1 MASEVNKH
9 VKKNGF
15 WCKLNAKVI
24 AQEEEKKR
32 ERQEEKDAQW
42 QQECVLENRTKRKR
56 LQIALDIEQEAAVK
70 VAKEKARADTLLAIE
85 ESFERRKQ
93 EDARME
99 IQRARVESEKADALR
114 RVKNARRVKEL

>member
-1 MASEVNKH
+1 M
-9 VKKNGF
+9 
-15 WCKLNAKVI
+15 
-24 AQEEEKKR
+24 
-32 ERQEEKDAQW
+32 
-42 QQECVLENRTKRKR
+42 
-56 LQIALDIEQEAAVK
+56 K

-85 ESFERRKQ
+85 ESFERRKR